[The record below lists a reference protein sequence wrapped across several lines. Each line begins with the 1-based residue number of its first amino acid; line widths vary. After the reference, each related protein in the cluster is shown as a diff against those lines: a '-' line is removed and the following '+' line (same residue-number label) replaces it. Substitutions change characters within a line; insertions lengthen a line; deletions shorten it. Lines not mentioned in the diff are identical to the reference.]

1 MKTVRRRML
10 GICLGLWATTGCG
23 AADPK
28 IAEQQGP
35 DRGQQPSG
43 EPITKTY
50 QQSVSGYMGTRSVG
64 ISTYGGLGMPG
75 QYNENGST
83 FADGSNDWCMGT
95 DIPPTPYSEV
105 YLLRFDDLGIPAQA
119 KVQSAQLM
127 LHVYGND
134 TNSQLFVDGRYL
146 AAPWNADVPQSC
158 AGCSNSPVGWR
169 FRDGSSARWSLA
181 GASGPD
187 DTIAD
192 RTFRLPTSGFVAL
205 GHEPKPYTAD
215 LDPEVVQRWLQGMN
229 YGVRITAGVAGV
241 HMGLVQAQRDITGS
255 RPLSMRPQLSIT
267 YVN

>member
-1 MKTVRRRML
+1 MTTMRRHML
-10 GICLGLWATTGCG
+10 TIWIGLWAASGCG
-23 AADPK
+23 AADP
-28 IAEQQGP
+28 AMADVQGTDP
-35 DRGQQPSG
+35 GHPPSG
-43 EPITKTY
+43 VSITKTY
-50 QQSVSGYMGTRSVG
+50 QQGVSGYMSTRSVG

-95 DIPPTPYSEV
+95 DIPPSPYSEV
-105 YLLRFDDLGIPAQA
+105 FLLRFDDLGIPAQA

-146 AAPWNADVPQSC
+146 AAPWNTDVPQSC
-158 AGCSNSPVGWR
+158 AGCSNAPVGWR
-169 FRDGSSARWSLA
+169 FRDGSSARWSLV
-181 GASGPD
+181 GASGPGD
-187 DTIAD
+187 IITD
-192 RTFRLPTSGFVAL
+192 RNFRLPTSGFVAL
-205 GHEPKPYTAD
+205 GHEPKPYTTE

-229 YGVRITAGVAGV
+229 YGVRITAGVTGV

-255 RPLSMRPQLSIT
+255 RTLSMRPQLSIT